1 MASEEEQKQPL
12 QLKKK
17 KNNKKKIFTRQV
29 KLEEYENQ
37 TIGIRGPEKC
47 QMKETVVELSAM
59 AGTV

>member
-12 QLKKK
+12 QLKKA
-17 KNNKKKIFTRQV
+17 KKKIFTRQV
-29 KLEEYENQ
+29 RLEEYENQ

-59 AGTV
+59 AGMV

>member
-17 KNNKKKIFTRQV
+17 KNKKKIFTRQV